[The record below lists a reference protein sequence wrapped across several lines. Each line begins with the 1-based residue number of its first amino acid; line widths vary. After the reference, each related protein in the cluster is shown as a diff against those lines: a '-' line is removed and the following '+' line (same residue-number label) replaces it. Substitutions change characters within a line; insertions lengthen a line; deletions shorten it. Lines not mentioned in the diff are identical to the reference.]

1 MWSDRWLCIGGCV
14 LPSAGAWIQTLDLM
28 VELQASLIDE
38 PCLEHL
44 EQWLSPSNTVSP
56 YVVVTPSHKII
67 SLILHNCN
75 VANEL

>member
-1 MWSDRWLCIGGCV
+1 
-14 LPSAGAWIQTLDLM
+14 M